1 QDGAD
6 RRRCRRRC
14 RFPALR
20 SRKNRERCRRGA
32 VRCDEGLRRRHD
44 RALARDH
51 FPRPC
56 DRLRLRDLGRAFAR
70 PRRQRGVEEAIAVKF
85 LDSLVAGIE
94 GSALAE
100 WLRTTAGA
108 IPIIEAAHVMGV
120 ALVFGTILIV
130 DLRLLGIPNRRRSF
144 VRTSNELLRYT
155 WLGFG
160 LAAVTGVLMFVANP
174 ATYVGNT
181 LFWWKMAALLGAG
194 VNMAVFELVTSRG
207 VKSWDRDT
215 RPPPA

>member
-1 QDGAD
+1 
-6 RRRCRRRC
+6 
-14 RFPALR
+14 
-20 SRKNRERCRRGA
+20 
-32 VRCDEGLRRRHD
+32 
-44 RALARDH
+44 
-51 FPRPC
+51 
-56 DRLRLRDLGRAFAR
+56 
-70 PRRQRGVEEAIAVKF
+70 VKF

-215 RPPPA
+215 RPPPAAVAAAVLSIVIWTSVVVLGRWVGFVPDYDFSIPEDVELEFVF